1 MTYPSIRRDYAGQPL
16 VEDRADVDPLRQ
28 FQTWFDEV
36 RNVERDATAMSLATT
51 TAQGRPSVRMVLLK
65 GLDDGGFVFY
75 TNYESR
81 KARELA
87 ETARAALLFYWA
99 SFERQVRVEGFVEK
113 VADADADA
121 YFASRPLESRWS
133 VYASHQSRVV
143 ESREM
148 LEGRMEE
155 ARLLYGDEVPRPAWW
170 GGYRVVPES
179 MEFWQGRPGRL
190 HDRLRYTRD
199 GRRWVR
205 ERLAP

>member
-1 MTYPSIRRDYAGQPL
+1 MSYASIRRDYVGQPL

-28 FQTWFDEV
+28 FEAWFEEV
-36 RNVERDATAMSLATT
+36 RPVERDATAMSLATA
-51 TAQGRPSVRMVLLK
+51 TAHGSPSVRMVLLK
-65 GLDDGGFVFY
+65 GLDARGFTFY
-75 TNYESR
+75 TNHESR

-99 SFERQVRVEGFVEK
+99 AFERQVRIEGLVEK
-113 VADADADA
+113 VSGEDADA
-121 YFASRPLESRWS
+121 YFASRPLDSRWS
-133 VYASHQSRVV
+133 VYASHQSQVV
-143 ESREM
+143 ENREV
-148 LEGRMEE
+148 LEARMEE
-155 ARLLYGDEVPRPAWW
+155 ARLLYGDDVPRPAWW
-170 GGYRVVPES
+170 GGYRVVPEV

>member
-1 MTYPSIRRDYAGQPL
+1 MTYSSIRRDYTGQPL
-16 VEDRADVDPLRQ
+16 VEDRADIDPLRQ
-28 FQTWFDEV
+28 FQAWFDEV
-36 RNVERDATAMSLATT
+36 RAVERDATAMSLATT

-81 KARELA
+81 KARDLA

-99 SFERQVRVEGFVEK
+99 SFERQVRVEGVVEK
-113 VADADADA
+113 VSDADADS

-143 ESREM
+143 ESREA
-148 LEGRMEE
+148 LEVRMEE

-170 GGYRVVPES
+170 GGYRVVPEA